1 MFARKVAFL
10 LSASVLLAC
19 SVNAQ
24 VQTVKLETGLS
35 TGYLKAKC
43 LAAISL
49 ANGAAVVVEDCGN
62 ATSLNSWTVDGSR
75 FSLNDAAFCL
85 DLTDGV
91 DVDGTKLQV
100 WECTPGDTNQDFA
113 LTDVRDGHLIQYFGV
128 TDNKVLFAYRADVTD
143 GNINNGNQVQIWDC
157 DPNNNH
163 QIFEGIPV

>member
-24 VQTVKLETGLS
+24 VQPVKLETGLS
-35 TGYLKAKC
+35 TAKC

-49 ANGAAVVVEDCGN
+49 ANGAAVAVEDCGN

-85 DLTDGV
+85 DVIDGV
-91 DVDGTKLQV
+91 DADGTKLQV
-100 WECTPGDTNQDFA
+100 WECTPGDTNQNFA
-113 LTDVRDGHLIQYFGV
+113 FTDVRDGTMIQWFGV
-128 TDNKVLFAYRADVTD
+128 TDSKVCVDVTD

-157 DPNNNH
+157 DANNNH